1 MWTDSEGG
9 SAGKVC
15 VSKML
20 TMPDVVLV
28 ATIAGFWGISRILD
42 GKSDERALV
51 HITIMIDALF
61 DF

>member
-1 MWTDSEGG
+1 M
-9 SAGKVC
+9 
-15 VSKML
+15 SKML

-42 GKSDERALV
+42 GKRDERALV
-51 HITIMIDALF
+51 HITIVIDALF

>member
-1 MWTDSEGG
+1 MDSEGG
-9 SAGKVC
+9 SAGKVW

-20 TMPDVVLV
+20 TMPDDVLV
-28 ATIAGFWGISRILD
+28 ATMAGFWGINRILD
-42 GKSDERALV
+42 WKIGEKTLV